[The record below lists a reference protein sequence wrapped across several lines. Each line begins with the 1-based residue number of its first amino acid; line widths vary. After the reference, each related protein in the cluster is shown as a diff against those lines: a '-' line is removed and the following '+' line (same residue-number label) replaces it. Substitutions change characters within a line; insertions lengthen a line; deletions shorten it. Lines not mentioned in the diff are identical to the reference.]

1 MEHNSKLVE
10 SKDNCE
16 RTPLHLACLHGHIN
30 IVQVHKSHHLHLR
43 SLFECH
49 DAEGNTALHLA
60 CSGGNIG
67 MVELLIDSGADIKA
81 INIDKE
87 TPLHIAIHRG
97 HVHTAKLLLMKK
109 APTECQTVEGHTPLH
124 YAARANNSELI
135 TELVKRY
142 VLMIS
147 IKC

>member
-1 MEHNSKLVE
+1 
-10 SKDNCE
+10 
-16 RTPLHLACLHGHIN
+16 
-30 IVQVHKSHHLHLR
+30 
-43 SLFECH
+43 
-49 DAEGNTALHLA
+49 
-60 CSGGNIG
+60 